1 MEVSV
6 MPIAGSLFLQVE
18 VFRLVP
24 KKPKLKSKHDIFLP
38 FELPMKSYDWIVVG
52 GGITGAALSYELAK
66 KGFAVLLL
74 ERDATMQ
81 NATRFSYG
89 GLAYWSGTTDLTRQL
104 CREGIERHRHLSAQ
118 LDADTEFRE
127 LDLLLTIDAGND
139 VEKVAANYAHFAIV
153 PQLLSV
159 AEAGELEPLLNKSA
173 IAGALTVRHGHIS
186 PTATN
191 TAYCQGF
198 LRLGGTIEFAE
209 VIGLIQE
216 GNRISGVKTV
226 HESYACKNAVV
237 CAGGWSRSFLKAAGV
252 SAGVYFTRTE
262 ILETAPVDVK
272 LRTLVMPAVLKRF
285 ELEAESSRNEV
296 DFLWDEPGKE
306 LQPPILD
313 SGAIQFNDG
322 SLRIGQLSRTLSDL
336 NAKVDRETSE
346 TAIRAGISKV
356 LPDLAGLPATWH
368 ECIVA
373 FSADNLPVVGPIADR
388 PGLHVFSGFSNPLV
402 IVPALAE
409 RFANW
414 AVGKED
420 RAIPYP
426 TLREPLRGT
435 GTPAGNGI
443 ASLHGLLSPSRFIA
457 EGRTK
462 KDR

>member
-1 MEVSV
+1 M
-6 MPIAGSLFLQVE
+6 QT
-18 VFRLVP
+18 
-24 KKPKLKSKHDIFLP
+24 
-38 FELPMKSYDWIVVG
+38 YDWIVVG
-52 GGITGAALSYELAK
+52 GGITGVALSYELAK

-104 CREGIERHRHLSAQ
+104 CREGIERHRNLSAE

-127 LDLLLTIDAGND
+127 LDLLLTIDAGDD
-139 VEKVAANYAHFAIV
+139 VEKVAANYAHFATV

-209 VIGLIQE
+209 VIGLITE
-216 GNRISGVKTV
+216 GNRISGVKTAQGI
-226 HESYACKNAVV
+226 YACENAVI
-237 CAGGWSRSFLKAAGV
+237 CAGGWSRSLLKAAGISV
-252 SAGVYFTRTE
+252 GVYFSRAE
-262 ILETAPVDVK
+262 MLSTAPVDLK

-285 ELEAESSRNEV
+285 ELEAESSRIEV

-306 LQPPILD
+306 LLPPILD
-313 SGAIQFNDG
+313 SGAIGFNDG

-336 NAKVDRETSE
+336 NAKVDRTTSE
-346 TAIRAGISKV
+346 AAIRAGIGKV
-356 LPDLAGLPATWH
+356 LPALADLPATWH
-368 ECIVA
+368 DCIVA
-373 FSADNLPVVGPIADR
+373 FSADKLPVVGEFADR
-388 PGLHVFSGFSNPLV
+388 PGLHIFSGLSNPLA

-409 RFANW
+409 RFANSAAGEKDW
-414 AVGKED
+414 
-420 RAIPYP
+420 AIPY
-426 TLREPLRGT
+426 
-435 GTPAGNGI
+435 GI
-443 ASLHGLLSPSRFIA
+443 ASLHELLSPNRFM
-457 EGRTK
+457 EE
-462 KDR
+462 

>member
-1 MEVSV
+1 MA
-6 MPIAGSLFLQVE
+6 IAGSLYLQE
-18 VFRLVP
+18 EAFRLVP

-52 GGITGAALSYELAK
+52 GGITGASLSYELAK

-74 ERDATMQ
+74 ERDAALQ

-104 CREGIERHRHLSAQ
+104 CREGIERHRNLSAE

-139 VEKVAANYAHFAIV
+139 AEKVAANYAHFAIV

-191 TAYCQGF
+191 KAYCQGF

-226 HESYACKNAVV
+226 QESYACKNAVV

-252 SAGVYFTRTE
+252 SVGVYFTRTE

-368 ECIVA
+368 DCIVA

-388 PGLHVFSGFSNPLV
+388 PGLHVFSGLSNPLV

-414 AVGKED
+414 AVGEED
-420 RAIPYP
+420 RAIPF
-426 TLREPLRGT
+426 
-435 GTPAGNGI
+435 GI
-443 ASLHGLLSPSRFIA
+443 ASLHGVLSPSRFIA

>member
-1 MEVSV
+1 M
-6 MPIAGSLFLQVE
+6 QT
-18 VFRLVP
+18 
-24 KKPKLKSKHDIFLP
+24 
-38 FELPMKSYDWIVVG
+38 YDWIVVG
-52 GGITGAALSYELAK
+52 GGITGVALSYELAK

-104 CREGIERHRHLSAQ
+104 CREGIERHRNLSAE

-127 LDLLLTIDAGND
+127 LDLLLTIDAGDD
-139 VEKVAANYAHFAIV
+139 VEKVAANYAHFATV

-209 VIGLIQE
+209 VIGLIAE
-216 GNRISGVKTV
+216 GNRISGVKTAQGI
-226 HESYACKNAVV
+226 YACENAVI
-237 CAGGWSRSFLKAAGV
+237 CAGGWSRSLLKAAGISV
-252 SAGVYFTRTE
+252 GVYFTRAE
-262 ILETAPVDVK
+262 MLSTAPVDLK

-285 ELEAESSRNEV
+285 ELEAESSRIEV

-306 LQPPILD
+306 LLPPILD
-313 SGAIQFNDG
+313 SGAIGFNDG

-336 NAKVDRETSE
+336 NAKVDRTTSE
-346 TAIRAGISKV
+346 AAIRAGIGKV
-356 LPDLAGLPATWH
+356 LPALADLPATWH
-368 ECIVA
+368 DCIVA
-373 FSADNLPVVGPIADR
+373 FSADKLPVVGEFADR
-388 PGLHVFSGFSNPLV
+388 PGLHIFSGLSNPLA

-409 RFANW
+409 RFANSAAGEKDW
-414 AVGKED
+414 
-420 RAIPYP
+420 AIPY
-426 TLREPLRGT
+426 
-435 GTPAGNGI
+435 GI
-443 ASLHGLLSPSRFIA
+443 ASLHELLSPNRFM
-457 EGRTK
+457 EE
-462 KDR
+462 

>member
-1 MEVSV
+1 M
-6 MPIAGSLFLQVE
+6 QT
-18 VFRLVP
+18 
-24 KKPKLKSKHDIFLP
+24 
-38 FELPMKSYDWIVVG
+38 YDWIVVG

-104 CREGIERHRHLSAQ
+104 CREGIERHRNLSAE

-127 LDLLLTIDAGND
+127 LDLLLTIDAGDD
-139 VEKVAANYAHFAIV
+139 VEKVAANYAHFATV

-209 VIGLIQE
+209 VIGLIAE
-216 GNRISGVKTV
+216 GNRISGVKTAQGI
-226 HESYACKNAVV
+226 YACENAVI
-237 CAGGWSRSFLKAAGV
+237 CAGGWSRSLLKAAGISV
-252 SAGVYFTRTE
+252 GVYFTRAE
-262 ILETAPVDVK
+262 MLSTAPVDLK

-285 ELEAESSRNEV
+285 ELEAESSRIEV
-296 DFLWDEPGKE
+296 DFLWDESGKE
-306 LQPPILD
+306 LLPPILD
-313 SGAIQFNDG
+313 SGAIGFNDG

-336 NAKVDRETSE
+336 NAKVDRTTSE
-346 TAIRAGISKV
+346 AAIRAGIGKV
-356 LPDLAGLPATWH
+356 LPALADLPATWH
-368 ECIVA
+368 DCIVA
-373 FSADNLPVVGPIADR
+373 FSADKLPVVGEFADR
-388 PGLHVFSGFSNPLV
+388 PGLHIFSGLSNPLA

-409 RFANW
+409 RFANSAAGEKDW
-414 AVGKED
+414 
-420 RAIPYP
+420 AIPY
-426 TLREPLRGT
+426 
-435 GTPAGNGI
+435 GI
-443 ASLHGLLSPSRFIA
+443 ASLHELLSPNRFM
-457 EGRTK
+457 EE
-462 KDR
+462 

>member
-1 MEVSV
+1 
-6 MPIAGSLFLQVE
+6 
-18 VFRLVP
+18 
-24 KKPKLKSKHDIFLP
+24 
-38 FELPMKSYDWIVVG
+38 MKSYDWIVVG

-104 CREGIERHRHLSAQ
+104 CREGIERHRNLSAE

-127 LDLLLTIDAGND
+127 LDLLLTIDAGTD
-139 VEKVAANYAHFAIV
+139 AEKVATNYAHFAIV

-191 TAYCQGF
+191 KAYCQGF
-198 LRLGGTIEFAE
+198 MRLGVTIEFAE
-209 VIGLIQE
+209 VIGFIEE
-216 GNRISGVKTV
+216 GNRILGVQTV
-226 HESYACKNAVV
+226 HESYACENTVI
-237 CAGGWSRSFLKAAGV
+237 CAGGWSRSLLKLAGV
-252 SAGVYFTRTE
+252 SVGVYFTRTE
-262 ILETAPVDVK
+262 ILETAPVDLK

-306 LQPPILD
+306 LLPPILD

-322 SLRIGQLSRTLSDL
+322 SLRIGQLSRALSDL

-368 ECIVA
+368 DCIVA
-373 FSADNLPVVGPIADR
+373 FSADNLPVVGPIPDR
-388 PGLHVFSGFSNPLV
+388 PGLHVFSGLSNPLA

-409 RFANW
+409 RFAKAAGEKDW
-414 AVGKED
+414 AIE
-420 RAIPYP
+420 
-426 TLREPLRGT
+426 
-435 GTPAGNGI
+435 
-443 ASLHGLLSPSRFIA
+443 LLSPDRFMA
-457 EGRTK
+457 EESSATDSVTDVTDVTDVRNKQQGRRN